1 MARLRGGRRL
11 FGHRRRPDAAA
22 ARIVLL
28 VAPILTFVVLVI
40 GRSPV
45 GRYLASSIPLA
56 LILLFQTFRV
66 GVELTLSRSWSN

>member
-1 MARLRGGRRL
+1 
-11 FGHRRRPDAAA
+11 
-22 ARIVLL
+22 VLL